1 MSRDEVKAANQKGW
15 KVVLRNKLVW
25 NDGVTRNQNQKQST
39 IKSKT
44 DVPKSTVTAPETTLK
59 KPEVKAKVVP
69 QKSIKVQN
77 ISKGGSSEAAH
88 DVKPKIINV
97 TNKLNEIIDIDKDD
111 LPTIPTIEPKGILKK
126 TGKPLISKTTA
137 KLLNFSE
144 KLEKIPES
152 NLLTTVEYKPTTT
165 DELNSISGK
174 TTKLSLNSLLN
185 GFVTKDIKRH
195 EKDAKDRHLD
205 RFLAELDEKIAKNP
219 FNLDKEVKDV
229 SHNSSKEIG
238 TPVQLSK
245 YKKETKTNKP
255 FTKLESQPKI
265 SDICA
270 NISSSNEQNISSTK
284 KMTSKI
290 ENNSSPFKGKSVHAA
305 AELSKKPPPSK
316 MAKTALIP
324 NISELTRSINQ
335 IRGSFYNSDKL
346 KIKIGTNLNNSK
358 VANRNGCSQ
367 QLNNKL
373 NNIVPSSA
381 STPALELKKNALKLH
396 VKSAISNSALTK
408 VKNTNCSANIQHTVK
423 PKSALTTKRTNVNVR
438 NK

>member
-1 MSRDEVKAANQKGW
+1 
-15 KVVLRNKLVW
+15 
-25 NDGVTRNQNQKQST
+25 
-39 IKSKT
+39 
-44 DVPKSTVTAPETTLK
+44 
-59 KPEVKAKVVP
+59 
-69 QKSIKVQN
+69 
-77 ISKGGSSEAAH
+77 
-88 DVKPKIINV
+88 
-97 TNKLNEIIDIDKDD
+97 
-111 LPTIPTIEPKGILKK
+111 
-126 TGKPLISKTTA
+126 
-137 KLLNFSE
+137 
-144 KLEKIPES
+144 
-152 NLLTTVEYKPTTT
+152 
-165 DELNSISGK
+165 
-174 TTKLSLNSLLN
+174 
-185 GFVTKDIKRH
+185 
-195 EKDAKDRHLD
+195 
-205 RFLAELDEKIAKNP
+205 
-219 FNLDKEVKDV
+219 
-229 SHNSSKEIG
+229 
-238 TPVQLSK
+238 
-245 YKKETKTNKP
+245 
-255 FTKLESQPKI
+255 
-265 SDICA
+265 
-270 NISSSNEQNISSTK
+270 
-284 KMTSKI
+284 MTSKI